1 MMIGNWI
8 EVLRTCNLSP
18 EKKPETSPNG
28 SSVQAMLSKNV
39 TLNEPGLQNQAA
51 FYRLLAVLR

>member
-8 EVLRTCNLSP
+8 EALRTCNLSP
-18 EKKPETSPNG
+18 ERKPETSPNG
-28 SSVQAMLSKNV
+28 SSIQAMLSPNV
-39 TLNEPGLQNQAA
+39 TLNEPGLQNQNV